1 MDEPDIDARRKPLYG
16 INDADPVVQCETNGP
31 RPGRPTGMLS
41 SLGVVVGDVDGCHPV
56 PDLDLRR
63 NGQCPPYTIP
73 RRRYLRCHDHLPHPP
88 DDRRAGNLARATLAR
103 PRFTARGYDSTVQG
117 HQAAFFSYDVDYRFI
132 AMWAPFGLRPRKDGV
147 TVTEDGRFLATFGL
161 LKVSTTLDNID
172 GAHITRDY
180 RWWTAVGARMSFV
193 DDGLTFGTNR
203 RAGVC
208 VHFRDKVRSPLG
220 RKGHS
225 ALTVTVGDL
234 EGLVRALGDDASVT
248 P

>member
-1 MDEPDIDARRKPLYG
+1 VDEPHIDGRCKPLDG

-31 RPGRPTGMLS
+31 RPGRPTGMLP
-41 SLGVVVGDVDGCHPV
+41 GVGVIVGDVDRCHPI

-63 NGQCPPYTIP
+63 NGQRPPYTI
-73 RRRYLRCHDHLPHPP
+73 RRCRYLRCHDHLPHPT
-88 DDRRAGNLARATLAR
+88 DDRRAGELLRAALAR
-103 PRFTARGYDSTVQG
+103 PRFTARGYDSTVQD
-117 HQAAFFSYDVDYRFI
+117 HEAAFFPYDVDYRFL
-132 AMWAPFGLRPRKDGV
+132 AMWSPFGLRPRKDGV
-147 TVTEDGRFLATFGL
+147 TITADRRFVATFGL
-161 LKVSTTLDNID
+161 LKVSTTLDNIV

-208 VHFRDKVRSPLG
+208 VHFRDKVRSPLK

-234 EGLVRALGDDASVT
+234 EGLVRALGEDGPVT